1 MPMDII
7 DQGIDFNPL
16 FSFQNIGQQQ
26 YEKHGLLKE

>member
-1 MPMDII
+1 MLVDII
-7 DQGIDFNPL
+7 DQGACFNPL